1 MCGENKAFET
11 CSVAKKAWNCTS
23 LRLHNPAGILQGVR
37 TVCFRPAVQTFC
49 RRAAKLTLL
58 NIHVLILGT
67 KYMVD

>member
-1 MCGENKAFET
+1 MGKIKPLRN
-11 CSVAKKAWNCTS
+11 VVLQKKAWNCTS
-23 LRLHNPAGILQGVR
+23 LSLHISAGALQGFR

-58 NIHVLILGT
+58 NIHLLKLGT